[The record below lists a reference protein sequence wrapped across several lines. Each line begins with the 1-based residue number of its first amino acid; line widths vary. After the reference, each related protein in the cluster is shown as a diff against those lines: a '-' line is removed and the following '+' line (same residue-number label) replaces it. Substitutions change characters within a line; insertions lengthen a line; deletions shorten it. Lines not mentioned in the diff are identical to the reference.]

1 MHGMCLPSPT
11 IAVSHE
17 EKEEEGATPQ
27 LSPLRCRGQWDHG
40 AGNRYGSAAG
50 GGQSEGANGGRRPT
64 GREGQVKREGAPPTS
79 SCPTQYHCPPE
90 SNIFIL
96 LSWIHWSLTNTESM
110 TSRTI
115 YRRSKLNLFLDDGR
129 VLEAQSLNQIWI
141 QYRPSLLLSTVN
153 VKSADVIAF
162 NL

>member
-1 MHGMCLPSPT
+1 
-11 IAVSHE
+11 
-17 EKEEEGATPQ
+17 
-27 LSPLRCRGQWDHG
+27 
-40 AGNRYGSAAG
+40 
-50 GGQSEGANGGRRPT
+50 
-64 GREGQVKREGAPPTS
+64 
-79 SCPTQYHCPPE
+79 
-90 SNIFIL
+90 
-96 LSWIHWSLTNTESM
+96 M